1 MSKLFMVE
9 FDLPEMLTPEFV
21 SLIPAQRNLVNQWL
35 ADGEIKGY
43 SLSMD
48 RSRLWVIFV
57 GQSEFEIMEKISEMP
72 LTDYLEPEIR
82 ELAFHNTEELVLQFS
97 LN

>member
-1 MSKLFMVE
+1 MKKLFMVE
-9 FDLPEMLTPEFV
+9 FDLPELLTPEFV
-21 SLIPAQRNLVNQWL
+21 ALIPAQRDLVNQWL
-35 ADGEIKGY
+35 AKGEIKGY

-48 RSRLWVIFV
+48 RSKLWVVFV
-57 GQSEFEIMEKISEMP
+57 SESEFVVLEKISEMP
-72 LTDYLEPEIR
+72 LSDYLEPEIR